1 MTQAAIPTHWALHH
15 TTQPAE
21 LRGCSIAV
29 VNSIGN
35 LGGFLG
41 PFMLGAMHDAAPSA
55 PCGKCLAQWGGG
67 LFSVGVY
74 LLTATAVSRLVIIRC
89 APEQKPSPTERS
101 AVESQSSGRPQVR
114 PRLAQ
119 TRAPSPPRARM
130 WFDDVR

>member
-1 MTQAAIPTHWALHH
+1 MC
-15 TTQPAE
+15 TTIIRVSELRGNLPQPAE

-74 LLTATAVSRLVIIRC
+74 LLTATAVSRLVLIRC
-89 APEQKPSPTERS
+89 APEQKPSPTELVS
-101 AVESQSSGRPQVR
+101 AVESQGSGQTSGQTS
-114 PRLAQ
+114 PRSDPGTLPAAG
-119 TRAPSPPRARM
+119 TH
-130 WFDDVR
+130 VV

>member
-74 LLTATAVSRLVIIRC
+74 LLTATAVSRLVLIRC
-89 APEQKPSPTERS
+89 APEQKPSPTELVS
-101 AVESQSSGRPQVR
+101 AVESQGSGQTSGQTS
-114 PRLAQ
+114 PRSDPGTLPAAG
-119 TRAPSPPRARM
+119 TH
-130 WFDDVR
+130 VV

>member
-55 PCGKCLAQWGGG
+55 PCGKCLARSGEADSSAWESTSSPPPR
-67 LFSVGVY
+67 FP
-74 LLTATAVSRLVIIRC
+74 SRLVLIRC
-89 APEQKPSPTERS
+89 APEQKPRPTELVS
-101 AVESQSSGRPQVR
+101 AVESQGSGQTSGQTS
-114 PRLAQ
+114 PRSDPGTLPAAG
-119 TRAPSPPRARM
+119 TH
-130 WFDDVR
+130 VV